1 MACALGRMDRLID
14 IQEKTTAQDGA
25 GQPIEDWTDLST
37 NVWAE
42 WIPVSGREFFAA
54 QQTNATALAQF
65 RIRYRSDITVGS
77 HRIVYDGN
85 TYDIAEAEEDKRFG
99 YKEFLFI
106 RAVARVS

>member
-1 MACALGRMDRLID
+1 MSCKIGRMDRLID
-14 IQEKTTAQDGA
+14 IQQNTPVQDGV
-25 GQPIEDWTDLST
+25 GQPIENWTNLDT

-42 WIPVSGREFFAA
+42 WVPVSGREFWAA
-54 QQTNATALAQF
+54 RQVNATALAQF
-65 RIRYRSDITVGS
+65 RIRFRSDITVGS